1 MTVKMKMALLV
12 VAALVGIV
20 ILTAVGR
27 LQIAR
32 VYTSASY
39 GTDNSVPS
47 ILALDAAQNTVF
59 DSTMELNMLAT
70 QGADADVDGSQG
82 RLATMAASAEKS
94 FKTYETLYIA
104 DARDKQLLAADRA
117 GAKALSAS
125 VAKYLNAVRAK
136 QAMLKAAKKGAK
148 PAKDQK
154 DTTNDALIDV
164 LGDAANLSEAI
175 KAHRIYNRTL
185 AENAGKDALTTQHR
199 AEMQS
204 LIVAGGTLAV
214 LVVLGF
220 LISSNLIKQLGGEPD
235 YAAQVLQSISEG
247 DLTVDVKTRE
257 TDSTSMLYALKSMAT
272 RLKQIIGEVN
282 TAAESLAGA
291 ASEVNSTSQSISQS
305 ANQQAASVEE
315 TSASMEQMTSSIAQ
329 NTENA
334 KVTDNLAS
342 KPALEAN
349 AGGEAVKQT
358 VAAMKQIAT
367 KIGIIDDIAY
377 QTNLLALNAAI
388 EAARAGDH
396 GKGFAVVAAEVRKLA
411 ERSQVAAQ
419 EISTVASTSVEAA
432 EKAGRLLDQIV
443 PSIKKTSDLVQ
454 EISAASQEQSTGVGQ
469 INGAVTQLSQATQQ
483 NAAASE
489 ELAATAEQMSDH
501 AKALQLTMKFFRV
514 DGHKASV
521 EPAGGKP
528 AQRRELKAA
537 SRQDLDAAQVDTVLS
552 DVA

>member
-20 ILTAVGR
+20 ILTAVAR
-27 LQIAR
+27 LQIGR
-32 VYTSASY
+32 VYSSASY
-39 GTDNSVPS
+39 GTDDTVPS
-47 ILALDAAQNTVF
+47 ILTLDVAQGAVF
-59 DSTMELNMLAT
+59 DATMELNMLAT

-82 RLATMAASAEKS
+82 RLATMANTAEKS
-94 FKTYETLYIA
+94 FKTYETTLLT
-104 DARDKQLLAADRA
+104 DAKDKQLLAADRA
-117 GAKALSAS
+117 AAKSLSGS
-125 VAKYLNAVRAK
+125 VAKYLAAVRTHQDALK
-136 QAMLKAAKKGAK
+136 QAKSGKGGK
-148 PAKDQK
+148 EVK
-154 DTTNDALIDV
+154 DTTSDALVDV
-164 LGDAANLSEAI
+164 LGDAATLNEAI
-175 KAHRIYNRTL
+175 KAHRLYNKTL
-185 AENAGKDALTTQHR
+185 GENAGKDAVATQHR
-199 AEMQS
+199 AELQS
-204 LIVAGGTLAV
+204 LAVAGGTLAV
-214 LVVLGF
+214 LVLLGY
-220 LISSNLIKQLGGEPD
+220 LISNNLIKQLGGEPD
-235 YAAQVLQSISEG
+235 YAAQVLKTISEG
-247 DLTVDVKTRE
+247 DLTVAVTTKAGDT
-257 TDSTSMLYALKSMAT
+257 SSMLFALKTMAE

-282 TAAESLAGA
+282 SAAGSLANA

-334 KVTDNLAS
+334 KITDNLAS
-342 KPALEAN
+342 KAALEAGD
-349 AGGEAVKQT
+349 GGEAVKQT

-367 KIGIIDDIAY
+367 KISIIDDIAY

-419 EISTVASTSVEAA
+419 EISTVATTSVEAA

-469 INGAVTQLSQATQQ
+469 INGAVTQLSQGTQQ

-501 AKALQLTMKFFRV
+501 AKALQRTMKFFKITNR
-514 DGHKASV
+514 KAG
-521 EPAGGKP
+521 PAEQNSGKAAP
-528 AQRRELKAA
+528 RREIEAVEH
-537 SRQDLDAAQVDTVLS
+537 DLDETQVDTVLS